1 MNVSSLA
8 HKLFGQLDLANL
20 NSEKSVVIRSL
31 YAHTKLAIILFTREL
46 SKWLCGSGTLMMFVT
61 YKTCNIE
68 KCVFVYVNAYFCTV
82 ICPQCFHTVGLA
94 SEGASGPQK
103 NLVIRCWHR
112 YLF

>member
-46 SKWLCGSGTLMMFVT
+46 SKRLGGSGTLMMFVT
-61 YKTCNIE
+61 YKTCNIA
-68 KCVFVYVNAYFCTV
+68 KCVFVYVSAYFLHSDMPSVLSHCWFGIRRGIWPV
-82 ICPQCFHTVGLA
+82 
-94 SEGASGPQK
+94 K
-103 NLVIRCWHR
+103 N
-112 YLF
+112 